1 MVNQSQNALQELQ
14 QLCMVS
20 TSKLIQSKWELGS
33 VQHGNTMVSFPWY
46 NKMSLQTFLTV
57 WIFQNKFSK
66 ISMAVLCKQSTY
78 SKSKTNLLVGTV
90 LIKFNYSRLSKRYHL
105 QITDNSPAADNLRKY
120 LQISNNLFT
129 STSVYPQILVYI
141 FGFKRLGKKTPLLDN
156 PHPILQ
162 TSPFPPRWY
171 IAIPDT

>member
-78 SKSKTNLLVGTV
+78 SKSKINLLVRTV
-90 LIKFNYSRLSKRYHL
+90 LHTELPDLSWNPYRGWSCCDLHCLHFCWQLL
-105 QITDNSPAADNLRKY
+105 Q
-120 LQISNNLFT
+120 LQQEAS
-129 STSVYPQILVYI
+129 
-141 FGFKRLGKKTPLLDN
+141 GCR
-156 PHPILQ
+156 PHPRSWL
-162 TSPFPPRWY
+162 SNCSGAWSLL
-171 IAIPDT
+171 IPAQPLPKSASSNSRRFL